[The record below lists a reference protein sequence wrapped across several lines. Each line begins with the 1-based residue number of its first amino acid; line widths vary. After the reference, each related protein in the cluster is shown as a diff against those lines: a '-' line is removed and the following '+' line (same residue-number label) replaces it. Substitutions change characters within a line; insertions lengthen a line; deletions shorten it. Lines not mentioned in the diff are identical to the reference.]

1 MTMSF
6 TYPSLIKYT
15 GTSKNDPLKKAAHL
29 MDTVDGSSL
38 NLPWRKQMKTEK
50 PVKPTYGNIRIG
62 NIIVKFETTDPI
74 SPTNPA
80 ILTALNNISTLWE
93 ANKDIP
99 KP

>member
-1 MTMSF
+1 
-6 TYPSLIKYT
+6 
-15 GTSKNDPLKKAAHL
+15 
-29 MDTVDGSSL
+29 
-38 NLPWRKQMKTEK
+38 MKTEK